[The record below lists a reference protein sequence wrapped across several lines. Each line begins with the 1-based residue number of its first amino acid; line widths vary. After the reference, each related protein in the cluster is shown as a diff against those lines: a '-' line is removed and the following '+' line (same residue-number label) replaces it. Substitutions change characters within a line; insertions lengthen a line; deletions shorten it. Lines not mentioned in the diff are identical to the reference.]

1 MQKSSVSTAERG
13 DPRARAP
20 SVRDLL
26 RREWDAFR
34 RDSAGERFRHHEERL
49 RQPEYTVLRRLA
61 LVFGPVLIAVGV
73 VLLFIPGPGL
83 VFIVLGLALLCGR
96 WRWLARQLDRAE
108 PPVRRRARSWRDRWR
123 KLRPR
128 P

>member
-1 MQKSSVSTAERG
+1 
-13 DPRARAP
+13 
-20 SVRDLL
+20 LL
-26 RREWDAFR
+26 GREWDEFR
-34 RDSAGERFRHHEERL
+34 QDRPGERFRHHEERL
-49 RQPEYTVLRRLA
+49 RQPEYTALRRLA
-61 LVFGPVLIAVGV
+61 LVFGPVSIVAGV
-73 VLLFIPGPGL
+73 VMLFIPGPGL
-83 VFIVLGLALLCGR
+83 LFVVLGLALLCGR